1 MEAQPT
7 PAPQRTI
14 ASYTSYGDAERSVDY
29 LSDRGFEVHR
39 VTIVGRDLEFLEQV
53 TGRQTAATAALRG
66 AVSGAL
72 IGALIGW
79 LFGVFDWIDP
89 LIAGL
94 LVALYGLVFGAI
106 VGALIGWLLGL
117 FSLIEPLISA
127 VLLALWGVLI
137 GGVLGA
143 LIGLIGHAL
152 TRGRRDFSS
161 VSSVQADRYDIVAS
175 PTVAEDAERE
185 LAEII
190 RSAPELQRTT

>member
-1 MEAQPT
+1 MTSAAGRTVASFPSYEQAQY
-7 PAPQRTI
+7 AV
-14 ASYTSYGDAERSVDY
+14 DA
-29 LSDRGFEVHR
+29 LSDRRFPVEQL
-39 VTIVGRDLEFLEQV
+39 TIVGSNLRSVEQV
-53 TGRQTAATAALRG
+53 TGRRDYLRAA
-66 AVSGAL
+66 VDGAL
-72 IGALIGW
+72 S
-79 LFGVFDWIDP
+79 
-89 LIAGL
+89 
-94 LVALYGLVFGAI
+94 GAI

-127 VLLALWGVLI
+127 VLLALWGVVI

-161 VSSVQADRYDIVAS
+161 VSSVQADRYDIIAS
-175 PTVAEDAERE
+175 PTTAEDAERE

>member
-1 MEAQPT
+1 MTSAAGRTVASFPSYEQAQY
-7 PAPQRTI
+7 AV
-14 ASYTSYGDAERSVDY
+14 DA
-29 LSDRGFEVHR
+29 LSDRRFPVEQL
-39 VTIVGRDLEFLEQV
+39 TIVGSNLRSVEQV
-53 TGRQTAATAALRG
+53 TGRRDYLRAA
-66 AVSGAL
+66 VDGAL
-72 IGALIGW
+72 S
-79 LFGVFDWIDP
+79 
-89 LIAGL
+89 
-94 LVALYGLVFGAI
+94 GAI

-127 VLLALWGVLI
+127 VLLALWGVVI

-161 VSSVQADRYDIVAS
+161 VSSVQADRYDIIAS

>member
-1 MEAQPT
+1 MTSAAGRTVASFPSYEQAQF
-7 PAPQRTI
+7 AV
-14 ASYTSYGDAERSVDY
+14 DA
-29 LSDRGFEVHR
+29 LSDRRFPVEQLA
-39 VTIVGRDLEFLEQV
+39 IVGSNLRSVERV
-53 TGRQTAATAALRG
+53 TGRRDYLRAAVDAAL
-66 AVSGAL
+66 S
-72 IGALIGW
+72 
-79 LFGVFDWIDP
+79 
-89 LIAGL
+89 
-94 LVALYGLVFGAI
+94 GAI